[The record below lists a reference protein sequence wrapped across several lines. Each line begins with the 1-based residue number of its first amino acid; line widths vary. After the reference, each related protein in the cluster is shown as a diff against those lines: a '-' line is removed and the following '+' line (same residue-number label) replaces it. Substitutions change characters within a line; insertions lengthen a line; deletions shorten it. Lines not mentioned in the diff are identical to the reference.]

1 MATTTG
7 VTGDYFNEGGMRS
20 WLRGWRLA
28 LILLIA
34 IALAYG
40 IGMIHA
46 NRINDD
52 VDFQPPPEQQIPGGS
67 QAVNMATAL
76 IGREIHQTN
85 WVPNNPFPLPSSL
98 LDNMPNF
105 QMGLMYA
112 LSRFAFEMTDSLGRT
127 RGSSQV
133 DPDLDRASGLL
144 KYDGTTWMWD
154 PSISLLPTAGAESQY
169 DGGMRALENYNRR
182 LANGQAVLDRRAD
195 NLINFLDRI
204 AADLGSTSAILAE
217 HVESSRGGWFD
228 TEADD
233 IFYNSKG
240 RLYGYYKILESVG
253 QDFQAIIAERNA
265 QPLWDEMLASLRV
278 AAGMNPL
285 IVSNGS
291 PDGLISPNHLATQGF
306 YLLRAR
312 TQMRE
317 LANVLTK

>member
-1 MATTTG
+1 MSTTTG
-7 VTGDYFNEGGMRS
+7 PTGDYFDEGGTRN

-28 LILLIA
+28 LILLIVVA
-34 IALAYG
+34 IAYVF
-40 IGMIHA
+40 GMIYA
-46 NRINDD
+46 NQINDD
-52 VDFQPPPEQQIPGGS
+52 VDFQPSAEQQIPGGS
-67 QAVNMATAL
+67 HAVDMAVAL
-76 IGREIHQTN
+76 IDREINKTN
-85 WVPNNPFPLPSSL
+85 WVPNNPFPLPSSM

-169 DGGMRALENYNRR
+169 EGGRRALENYNRR
-182 LANGQAVLDRRAD
+182 LASGQAVLDRRAD

-217 HVESSRGGWFD
+217 HVEGSHSGWFD
-228 TEADD
+228 TRADD

-240 RLYGYYKILESVG
+240 RLYGYYKILEGVG
-253 QDFQAIIAERNA
+253 QDFQNVLVERNA

-278 AAGMNPL
+278 AAGMSPL
-285 IVSNGS
+285 IVSNGA
-291 PDGLISPNHLATQGF
+291 PDALIFPNHLAAQGF

-312 TQMRE
+312 TQIRE
-317 LANVLTK
+317 LTNVLTK